1 MSRDDTSDAFDFEK
15 IASIYFYFTTLEKL
29 GCKSGRLKL
38 GSDINKNTEEDSG
51 DVDVTLYCN
60 DKPYCLQI
68 KSNKN
73 LSNITLRR
81 CKEGAI
87 QLFNFYRSTK
97 KGRKENT
104 KYILLFEGNST
115 VNDVKN
121 MSKDCPPFSSL
132 EEWCKLIVPEINE
145 EERKEDVKLFINH
158 FRVYTLPSRE
168 EIKKIFE
175 SANFAI
181 LNQILGELTKK
192 REVEL
197 EEYRKHNN
205 MSLQSYSE
213 EREDYNKSRN
223 SLLREI
229 YAIAHT
235 SKAELAKE
243 PIEDAIKKIRIE
255 KGWGNNINYHMKFIS
270 LEKFNLYSR
279 NGEWIDADW
288 KGACEYQKKEAH
300 AIMNKD
306 ARIVY
311 FGSANVCMAIHL
323 GWLFGR
329 HTLVTFMQSQRK
341 HPRKLTWGW
350 SNTDIPKGWS
360 VNTTENLTNLVKDKE
375 EVAISLLQSGTVLE
389 SDVRIHID
397 SNTPIIEIAVPE
409 PTIYDLENEQQMDE
423 FIKEVIEVLKQ
434 CRHCRIIHL
443 FPAIPSPVALLLG
456 QQIVNTMFPL
466 IKIYEYSYQSE
477 PKYLFAI
484 TLSNTEYSQ

>member
-15 IASIYFYFTTLEKL
+15 IASIYFYFITLEKS

-38 GSDINKNTEEDSG
+38 GSDINKNAGEYSG

-73 LSNITLRR
+73 LSNITLKR
-81 CKEGAI
+81 CKEGAL

-97 KGRKENT
+97 KGRKDNT

-115 VNDVKN
+115 DDEVKN
-121 MSKDCPPFSSL
+121 MSEDYPSLSSL

-145 EERKEDVKLFINH
+145 EERKEDVKVFIDH
-158 FRVYTLPSRE
+158 FRVYTLPSRK

-175 SANFAI
+175 STNFI
-181 LNQILGELTKK
+181 MLDQILGELTTK

-197 EEYRKHNN
+197 EKYRKHNN
-205 MSLQSYSE
+205 MDVQNFSKEKEYH
-213 EREDYNKSRN
+213 NKNRN
-223 SLLREI
+223 LLLREI
-229 YAIAHT
+229 CAVVHT

-243 PIEDAIKKIRIE
+243 PIENAIKKIRIE
-255 KGWGNNINYHMKFIS
+255 KGWGDMNYHMKFID
-270 LEKFNLYSR
+270 LEKFHLYSR
-279 NGEWIDADW
+279 NGEWINADW
-288 KGACEYQKKEAH
+288 KKACEHQKKEAH
-300 AIMNKD
+300 TIMKKD
-306 ARIVY
+306 VRIVY

-329 HTLVTFMQSQRK
+329 HTQVTFMQSQRT
-341 HPRKLTWGW
+341 HPRKLIWGW
-350 SNTDIPKGWS
+350 SNSDTPKGWF
-360 VNTTENLTNLVKDKE
+360 VKTTENFTNLVKDKE
-375 EVAISLLQSGTVLE
+375 EVAISLSQSGVVLK
-389 SDVRIHID
+389 SDVRIHIN
-397 SNTPIIEIAVPE
+397 SEVPIIEIAVPE
-409 PTIYDLENEQQMDE
+409 PTMHDLENEQQMDK
-423 FIKEVIEVLKQ
+423 FVKEVMEVLKH
-434 CRHCRIIHL
+434 CRHCKVIHL
-443 FPAIPSPVALLLG
+443 FPAIPPPVALLLG

-484 TLSNTEYSQ
+484 TLDNNVYS